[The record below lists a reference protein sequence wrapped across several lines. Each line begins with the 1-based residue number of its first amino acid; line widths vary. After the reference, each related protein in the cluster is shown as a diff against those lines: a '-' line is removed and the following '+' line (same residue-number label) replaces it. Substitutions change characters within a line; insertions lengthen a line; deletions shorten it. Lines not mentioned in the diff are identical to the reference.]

1 MKLDKNMTLL
11 EIKQQIDKITSELML
26 YSLCDEQ
33 NYPIISNNIIS
44 FENARGN
51 LSKAL
56 KNVPYSDIYNELN
69 KNKAFNIK
77 MLDGALILMLYE
89 FEKSRKLDKLNKHN
103 LSFFPSPNLEAFQN
117 EPEIYEE
124 DEIYAD
130 IISKNIVPFPIRFDF
145 DPLNHQI
152 IEHPKSHLTL
162 GQYKNCRI
170 PVTAPLTPFEFIE
183 FILRNFYNTAYH
195 KYSNKLN
202 FSKKYFDETIEP
214 KERQIPYL
222 CLHN

>member
-1 MKLDKNMTLL
+1 MTRLE
-11 EIKQQIDKITSELML
+11 EIKQQIDKITSELIS
-26 YSLCDEQ
+26 YSLCSEQ
-33 NYPIISNNIIS
+33 NYPTISNNVIS
-44 FENARGN
+44 FGNASGN
-51 LSKAL
+51 LSIAL
-56 KNVPYSDIYNELN
+56 KNVSYSDIYEELN
-69 KNKAFNIK
+69 KRKAFNIK

-89 FEKSRKLDKLNKHN
+89 FEKSRKLDKINKHN
-103 LSFFPSPNLEAFQN
+103 LAFFPSPNLEAFQN

-130 IISKNIVPFPIRFDF
+130 ILYKNIVPFPIRFDF

-170 PVTAPLTPFEFIE
+170 PVSAPVSPVEFIK

-195 KYSNKLN
+195 KYSNKFR
-202 FSKKYFDETIEP
+202 FSKQSFPETIAPE
-214 KERQIPYL
+214 ECQIPHL
-222 CLHN
+222 RLHN